1 MHDDEHAA
9 GNVEHRADLAGRWGL
24 RGAVALLLVAAA
36 ATIWFTNAWLTTRFS
51 ETTRVRTELRSAL
64 YTGNLLSELQR
75 TSVVPLLLA
84 RDPAL
89 ILALSGNNFSGSSA
103 RLISA
108 QKEIAAASIRRRT
121 KCI

>member
-64 YTGNLLSELQR
+64 
-75 TSVVPLLLA
+75 
-84 RDPAL
+84 
-89 ILALSGNNFSGSSA
+89 
-103 RLISA
+103 
-108 QKEIAAASIRRRT
+108 
-121 KCI
+121 